1 MSAFFRSA
9 RLPLGVLAVL
19 ALALLSA
26 NPSAGAGPALAV
38 PVNSVPPKPD
48 YPNLCAPAGVDDS
61 TTCLRLTLAAIDA
74 ARAREHLGPM
84 RIPVDFGQ
92 LTVPEQLLLVVNDE
106 RTDRGLVPFTGLTMT
121 LDRLS
126 LRGADG
132 SRLPPDPGSGYGPVD
147 AEWLGDVDNA
157 LDADYQWM
165 YDDGPGSGLPGCSSS
180 HRAACWVDRGIVLDR
195 FGGAKDLVMGAAL
208 DPTGDTTPGDRGGT
222 SLAAVLAAAR
232 RPAGPVV
239 YSWVEAT
246 AEMEQGMLTPLS
258 SLGPNVSDTGVPD
271 PATNVAP
278 EPDYFSICAQSGID
292 NSARCTEATLAA
304 LNRARALEGV
314 APMVLPPDYAQLT
327 VPEQLFVVINLE
339 RIGRGLSPF
348 AGLSAPLDANARAG
362 AAAANDPPDLG
373 GAYLLVDGE
382 WAGGSVNAL
391 DAVYGWMYDDGPGSG
406 NLDCPR
412 AGAPGCWGHRHGIL
426 DDFGSGERLIA
437 GAALEA
443 TADTHRGDRGGTSMA
458 VTLAVAGR
466 PQRLV
471 FTWAEVLAS
480 MPPSIAPG

>member
-1 MSAFFRSA
+1 
-9 RLPLGVLAVL
+9 
-19 ALALLSA
+19 
-26 NPSAGAGPALAV
+26 
-38 PVNSVPPKPD
+38 
-48 YPNLCAPAGVDDS
+48 
-61 TTCLRLTLAAIDA
+61 
-74 ARAREHLGPM
+74 
-84 RIPVDFGQ
+84 
-92 LTVPEQLLLVVNDE
+92 
-106 RTDRGLVPFTGLTMT
+106 
-121 LDRLS
+121 
-126 LRGADG
+126 
-132 SRLPPDPGSGYGPVD
+132 
-147 AEWLGDVDNA
+147 
-157 LDADYQWM
+157 
-165 YDDGPGSGLPGCSSS
+165 
-180 HRAACWVDRGIVLDR
+180 
-195 FGGAKDLVMGAAL
+195 
-208 DPTGDTTPGDRGGT
+208 
-222 SLAAVLAAAR
+222 
-232 RPAGPVV
+232 
-239 YSWVEAT
+239 
-246 AEMEQGMLTPLS
+246 
-258 SLGPNVSDTGVPD
+258 
-271 PATNVAP
+271 
-278 EPDYFSICAQSGID
+278 
-292 NSARCTEATLAA
+292 
-304 LNRARALEGV
+304 
-314 APMVLPPDYAQLT
+314 MVLPPDYAQLT

-412 AGAPGCWGHRHGIL
+412 GGAPGCWGHRHGIL